1 MNERNENIR
10 KCLEAG
16 RQPLLDFELSAAKAS
31 LEKCTRK
38 QRALCVSLRESM
50 QQSSETWHDNAPAD
64 AVVSDSRVLTGVA
77 EKLIG
82 IIDKAEV
89 FNMPNNEDESVE
101 VTLGSSVTVELPSGT
116 KKTLLLTGATPKEE
130 STGIDCVTLQS
141 PLGAAILGGKAG
153 EAVEYTVGARKLKVM
168 IRKIENNIL

>member
-1 MNERNENIR
+1 
-10 KCLEAG
+10 
-16 RQPLLDFELSAAKAS
+16 
-31 LEKCTRK
+31 
-38 QRALCVSLRESM
+38 
-50 QQSSETWHDNAPAD
+50 
-64 AVVSDSRVLTGVA
+64 
-77 EKLIG
+77 
-82 IIDKAEV
+82 
-89 FNMPNNEDESVE
+89 MPNNEDESVE
-101 VTLGSSVTVELPSGT
+101 VTLGSSVTVELPSGA